1 MLKKREK
8 NIYIPTR
15 LIWTDLRTPVT
26 PEDTKTISET
36 SEEDLLE
43 RAVKENY

>member
-8 NIYIPTR
+8 KYIPTR
-15 LIWTDLRTPVT
+15 LIRTDLRIPVA
-26 PEDTKTISET
+26 PEDRKTISET